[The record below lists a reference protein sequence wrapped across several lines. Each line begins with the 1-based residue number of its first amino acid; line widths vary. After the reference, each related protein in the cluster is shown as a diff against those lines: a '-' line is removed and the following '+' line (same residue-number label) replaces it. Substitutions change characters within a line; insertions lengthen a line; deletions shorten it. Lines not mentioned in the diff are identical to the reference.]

1 MRDIQRACDVMLE
14 RRADDARKVV
24 AIALPTI
31 QKDVHF
37 HVSVS
42 QDLLGSA
49 ISTGTAKYFTPG
61 FEGP

>member
-1 MRDIQRACDVMLE
+1 MLE